1 VPGGAGDHD
10 GEAVEP
16 TDAMGENQPGRLW
29 SCKRTV
35 SNPLFPEVII
45 AMDPT
50 APADP
55 PDTYDAHPA
64 GLVARLRERTRDLH
78 REAER
83 SGILRE
89 LLHRRASRAGYAL
102 LLRNLHPV
110 YAAMEGALILH
121 RGAPGVRRM
130 PHGLG
135 RMHAIESDLRALA
148 GEDWETTLP
157 LLKAAA
163 GYVVRIVTSAQR
175 VPGAL
180 IAHAYVRYLGDLS
193 GGQVLKRLLAEAPG
207 LAADELSFY
216 DFGGEVDTE
225 SRTAAYLAAIDAAG
239 RELQPRMDEIVEE
252 SAEAFRWNIRVSEA
266 VLDAVNAGR

>member
-1 VPGGAGDHD
+1 
-10 GEAVEP
+10 
-16 TDAMGENQPGRLW
+16 
-29 SCKRTV
+29 
-35 SNPLFPEVII
+35 
-45 AMDPT
+45 MDPK
-50 APADP
+50 APADASG
-55 PDTYDAHPA
+55 THTA
-64 GLVARLRERTRDLH
+64 GTAELVTRLRARTRDLH

-121 RGAPGVRRM
+121 RNAPGVRRI
-130 PHGLG
+130 PLGLG

-148 GEDWETTLP
+148 GQDWETTLP
-157 LLKAAA
+157 LLKEAA
-163 GYVVRIVTSAQR
+163 GYAVRIVTSVQR
-175 VPGAL
+175 LPGAL

-216 DFGGEVDTE
+216 DFGGEVDAE
-225 SRTAAYLAAIDAAG
+225 SRTAAYLGAIEAAG
-239 RELQPRMDEIVEE
+239 RELEPRMEEIVEE

-266 VLDAVNAGR
+266 VFEAVNAGR